1 MKVMEKMED
10 AYEKKDE
17 AYFVK
22 VLKATK
28 AAVVYE
34 NTPALSPGVDAFKK
48 QMQAL
53 GGTVVY
59 SKAID
64 GQATDFSNEALGL
77 KQAGATAVW
86 LQGGAL
92 ACYLL
97 AAVTAMASERGALS
111 ANIHRPFSLLTQ
123 LAIALA
129 LVHIWGRGHRPLV
142 LLNMAAL
149 AAILADTALH
159 YLLTR

>member
-1 MKVMEKMED
+1 M
-10 AYEKKDE
+10 ALS
-17 AYFVK
+17 AK
-22 VLKATK
+22 VLWPLFPLLLLIVVVCLTW
-28 AAVVYE
+28 AVVYVVRR
-34 NTPALSPGVDAFKK
+34 S
-48 QMQAL
+48 
-53 GGTVVY
+53 GGT
-59 SKAID
+59 
-64 GQATDFSNEALGL
+64 
-77 KQAGATAVW
+77 TAVW
-86 LQGGAL
+86 LQAGAL

-129 LVHIWGRGHRPLV
+129 LVHVWGRGQRPLV

>member
-1 MKVMEKMED
+1 MTLS
-10 AYEKKDE
+10 A
-17 AYFVK
+17 K
-22 VLKATK
+22 VLWPLFPLLLLIVVVCLTW
-28 AAVVYE
+28 AVVYVVRR
-34 NTPALSPGVDAFKK
+34 S
-48 QMQAL
+48 
-53 GGTVVY
+53 GGT
-59 SKAID
+59 
-64 GQATDFSNEALGL
+64 
-77 KQAGATAVW
+77 TAVW

-142 LLNMAAL
+142 LLNVAAL